1 MNNSS
6 SGNIEPIFL
15 IERKANNSNGSQ
27 LTFSEVEKSI
37 LPEKVKQ
44 HVRDMVERSKNTGY
58 IVNVQGAK
66 YKVKLLPELPQWYYR
81 DKRKHSRVVHFAV
94 DHLWREKMV
103 TYVEADTIVKINEK
117 AGFDTE
123 EYLIIYDK
131 YLNKHL

>member
-66 YKVKLLPELPQWYYR
+66 YKVKLLPELPQ
-81 DKRKHSRVVHFAV
+81 
-94 DHLWREKMV
+94 
-103 TYVEADTIVKINEK
+103 
-117 AGFDTE
+117 
-123 EYLIIYDK
+123 
-131 YLNKHL
+131 